1 MGEKKGTF
9 MQKVQR
15 FGGAMFTPVLFFAVF
30 GIIVGTATLFKNSL
44 VFGAIA
50 EPDTT
55 WYKFWDLL
63 YMGANTVF
71 KQMPLLFAI
80 GLPVSLAKKQQAR
93 ACLET
98 FVIYATFLYLTS
110 TVLQYWGAS
119 FGVDF
124 ESTARTSGLA
134 TVASVKTL
142 DMGILG
148 ALLVAGIAVYLHN
161 RFFDLELPKYV
172 ETFNGSPFVV
182 LVGFFVMIPVSLAAC
197 LIWPHI
203 QHLIAGL
210 QKFLA
215 STGVLGVGVYTFME
229 RLMIPFG
236 LHHFIYAPFLYDA
249 AVVDGGVK
257 AYWVAHLSEF
267 AASEGSLASIFPA
280 GGFALTG
287 MSKMFAPL
295 GICGAIYATA
305 KPNKKKKVL
314 TILVPAF
321 ITAMFTGITEPL
333 EFTFLFIAPV
343 LYVCHAVLA
352 GLMSAI
358 TFACGISGDFSLG
371 LIQNASLNWIPLWS
385 THGGSYILQI
395 AIGLVF
401 SGIYFV
407 LFRFLILKLGL
418 ETPGREADDAE
429 SKLYSKQEFREKQ
442 AAKGENKYV
451 IVAAAYLEGLGGK
464 ENIIDVTNCATR
476 LRVSVKDVSL
486 VKPDGFFKEKGAHG
500 LVKNGT
506 ALQIIVGLTVPKVR
520 EEFEKLAR

>member
-110 TVLQYWGAS
+110 TVLQYWG
-119 FGVDF
+119 V
-124 ESTARTSGLA
+124 
-134 TVASVKTL
+134 
-142 DMGILG
+142 
-148 ALLVAGIAVYLHN
+148 LLVAGIAVYLHN

-172 ETFNGSPFVV
+172 ETFNVSPFVV

-215 STGVLGVGVYTFME
+215 STGVLGVGVYTLE
-229 RLMIPFG
+229 PDTIPNT
-236 LHHFIYAPFLYDA
+236 Y
-249 AVVDGGVK
+249 
-257 AYWVAHLSEF
+257 
-267 AASEGSLASIFPA
+267 
-280 GGFALTG
+280 
-287 MSKMFAPL
+287 
-295 GICGAIYATA
+295 
-305 KPNKKKKVL
+305 
-314 TILVPAF
+314 
-321 ITAMFTGITEPL
+321 
-333 EFTFLFIAPV
+333 
-343 LYVCHAVLA
+343 
-352 GLMSAI
+352 
-358 TFACGISGDFSLG
+358 
-371 LIQNASLNWIPLWS
+371 
-385 THGGSYILQI
+385 
-395 AIGLVF
+395 
-401 SGIYFV
+401 
-407 LFRFLILKLGL
+407 LK
-418 ETPGREADDAE
+418 
-429 SKLYSKQEFREKQ
+429 Y
-442 AAKGENKYV
+442 
-451 IVAAAYLEGLGGK
+451 YLL
-464 ENIIDVTNCATR
+464 
-476 LRVSVKDVSL
+476 
-486 VKPDGFFKEKGAHG
+486 
-500 LVKNGT
+500 
-506 ALQIIVGLTVPKVR
+506 
-520 EEFEKLAR
+520 